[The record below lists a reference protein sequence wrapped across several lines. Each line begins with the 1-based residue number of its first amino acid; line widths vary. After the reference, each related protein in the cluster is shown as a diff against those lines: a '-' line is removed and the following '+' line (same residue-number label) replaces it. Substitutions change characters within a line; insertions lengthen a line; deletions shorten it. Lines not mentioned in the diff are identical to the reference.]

1 MLVQILV
8 NGLILAGNYA
18 LVAVGLTLIFGVMRM
33 VNFAEGQSVMIG
45 AFVAF
50 TAAPYVGYLPAIG
63 VAMIVNA
70 GLGVILERTAFRP
83 FRGVEL
89 NGLIASMGMSIIL
102 INIAELVWGT
112 VPQPFDTPLN
122 NISVTIGTVG
132 VSVQRLVVIA
142 CSVLL
147 LMSLWW
153 LVQHSSL
160 GRQFR
165 AVSEDAEVA
174 AAMGIDTNRIAR
186 TSVVVGSSLAA
197 AAGALSGPVNML
209 APEMGQAEML
219 NAFAAIILGGFG
231 NVNGTIF
238 GALLIGMVQSVS
250 AVYVS
255 NAYSNSIA
263 FGLLV
268 VTLIFFPRGLI
279 PERMD
284 ENV

>member
-1 MLVQILV
+1 MFVQIII
-8 NGLILAGNYA
+8 NGLILASTYA

-45 AFVAF
+45 AFVAA
-50 TAAPYVGYLPAIG
+50 TAAPYVGYIPAIG
-63 VAMIVNA
+63 VAMMVNA
-70 GLGVILERTAFRP
+70 LLGVVLERTAFRP
-83 FRGVEL
+83 FRGMEL

-102 INIAELVWGT
+102 INLAELIWGT
-112 VPQPFDTPLN
+112 DPRPFDTALN
-122 NISVTIGTVG
+122 NISVTFGTVG
-132 VSVQRLVVIA
+132 VSAQRLVVIG
-142 CSVLL
+142 CSLGLL
-147 LMSLWW
+147 LALWW

-174 AAMGIDTNRIAR
+174 STMGIDANRIAR
-186 TSVVVGSSLAA
+186 TSVVIGSSLAA

-238 GALLIGMVQSVS
+238 GALLIGMVQSLS
-250 AVYVS
+250 AVYIS

-263 FGLLV
+263 FGLLIL
-268 VTLIFFPRGLI
+268 TLIFFPRGLV
-279 PERMD
+279 PERLD